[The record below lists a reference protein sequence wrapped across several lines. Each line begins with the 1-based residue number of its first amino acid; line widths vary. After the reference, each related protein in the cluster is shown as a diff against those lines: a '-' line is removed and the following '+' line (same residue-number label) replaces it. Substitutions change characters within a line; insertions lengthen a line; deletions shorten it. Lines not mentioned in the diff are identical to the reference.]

1 MALDRKYIGR
11 TYGPFP
17 YQVGLEKMREFA
29 FAVSGGI
36 PSAGFGVP
44 PDGLDPLLFDQQA
57 GNQSTYG
64 SVIAFPTF
72 PVVFA
77 IRPFVAAVTD
87 PDLGINLLMLVHGE
101 QEFELFDVIR
111 PGDQI
116 TSTGVIADI
125 YEKAGKDFLVVSTV
139 SKNQTGQPVV
149 GGAWTA
155 VIRR

>member
-1 MALDRKYIGR
+1 
-11 TYGPFP
+11 
-17 YQVGLEKMREFA
+17 
-29 FAVSGGI
+29 
-36 PSAGFGVP
+36 
-44 PDGLDPLLFDQQA
+44 
-57 GNQSTYG
+57 
-64 SVIAFPTF
+64 VIAFPTF

>member
-72 PVVFA
+72 PGVVA
-77 IRPFVAAVTD
+77 SRPLLSAV
-87 PDLGINLLMLVHGE
+87 PHPGLGRNLLILWDCE
-101 QEFELFDVIR
+101 QEV
-111 PGDQI
+111 G
-116 TSTGVIADI
+116 
-125 YEKAGKDFLVVSTV
+125 LV
-139 SKNQTGQPVV
+139 
-149 GGAWTA
+149 
-155 VIRR
+155 